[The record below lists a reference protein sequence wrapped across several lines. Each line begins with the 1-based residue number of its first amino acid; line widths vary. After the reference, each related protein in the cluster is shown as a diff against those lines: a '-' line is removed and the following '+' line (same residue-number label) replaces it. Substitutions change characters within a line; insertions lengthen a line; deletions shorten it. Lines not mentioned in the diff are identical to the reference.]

1 MAFRNLPL
9 RRFTADRIALSAVA
23 GGTTRRRD
31 PRRVRCRR
39 RGIGCR
45 GLGSCCDASAVAPTA
60 ARTAA
65 RTARSMIFCMSGDTI
80 RA

>member
-1 MAFRNLPL
+1 MCDVDVGVL
-9 RRFTADRIALSAVA
+9 AV
-23 GGTTRRRD
+23 
-31 PRRVRCRR
+31 VE
-39 RGIGCR
+39 
-45 GLGSCCDASAVAPTA
+45 LGSCCDASAVAPTA